1 MFFICIYLVL
11 QRKILGILTYHHIFR
26 CLRFTYPISG
36 LGHHHPKQITP
47 KEGLCWEP
55 FPISIVQP
63 HDNQIAAIQDHNIC
77 IKSSPKKCG
86 DQWWVRRSLNLK
98 YNDSVWQERDPIL
111 PMRSKHHQEKTIG
124 FAHEIKKVNGIRG
137 KCLPVSLQPTQKML
151 VLKFVGVDHLKGCAN
166 YSPYENHQIWDHR

>member
-47 KEGLCWEP
+47 KEGLYWEP

-63 HDNQIAAIQDHNIC
+63 HDKP
-77 IKSSPKKCG
+77 KS
-86 DQWWVRRSLNLK
+86 LL
-98 YNDSVWQERDPIL
+98 
-111 PMRSKHHQEKTIG
+111 SKTTTSASSRLQKN
-124 FAHEIKKVNGIRG
+124 VGISDG
-137 KCLPVSLQPTQKML
+137 
-151 VLKFVGVDHLKGCAN
+151 
-166 YSPYENHQIWDHR
+166 WDVI